1 MLRDRDKVCLP
12 LVFSLLFWVTASAFA
27 ERKND
32 FSSHSITELKQRL
45 ETIES
50 LLDELASISIRG
62 GFGPIGASSR
72 QYDEPEQSIWLEI
85 KLEEE
90 TPIEQI
96 ALVPAISQN
105 SQGEIQADGF
115 PVEFTILA
123 GTDAD
128 RKGREIAHFHESDA
142 HLPRRAPLIIDC
154 SMRASW
160 VRIEISKLSRHA
172 LNERYILKLAEVL
185 VFSGLENVALRRP
198 VKKSSGFIVGRSAQ
212 HPQFVTDGF
221 FPYIMDAAKG
231 TQSYPLIS
239 SGGTEEPHTLSIDLG
254 EVQELSH
261 INLHSLYT
269 NYSVPLYT
277 APDAGIPHHWILES
291 SLSENFSNPQV
302 LAEVRY
308 SSLLEVGPILQ
319 HRVRSLPSRY
329 LRLREITPSFEA
341 HASKKQKKRR
351 SMGFDE
357 IELIA
362 NDQNVALGKLFTTNF
377 EASHEQ
383 KIKNLTDGNN
393 FYGEVLPIRRWLNE
407 LAERRNLEIEREKI
421 QIELDLLYTQQQKR
435 LMWMQRIAIGLAVG
449 ILVAILIGRMMGLR
463 KIIQIRERMAA
474 NLHDELSADLH
485 AVALL
490 GDLAHKNINQKAKLT
505 DTLAKIQDLSRHS
518 RHSVRHCMNML
529 QAETACDD
537 LVSEM
542 KRANQR
548 LLSEIDHQFHID
560 GLEWIQNLP
569 SRKRL
574 DLSLYYKE
582 CLINILRHSNA
593 SSCQTYLS
601 GTPDHIRLDF
611 FDNGNLINEVPPSLQ
626 RRAALLGAEICYQVS
641 QGGENKILLNLKT
654 RPFLL
659 RCFRSR
665 KQQTKD
671 QLPSN

>member
-1 MLRDRDKVCLP
+1 MRRDRYQICLP
-12 LVFSLLFWVTASAFA
+12 IVFSLLFWATASAFA
-27 ERKND
+27 EKKSDLPPN
-32 FSSHSITELKQRL
+32 SITQLKQRL

-50 LLDELASISIRG
+50 SLDELASISIRG

-72 QYDEPEQSIWLEI
+72 QYNAPEQSIWIEI
-85 KLEEE
+85 KLEKE
-90 TPIEQI
+90 TPIDQI
-96 ALVPAISQN
+96 VMVPAISQN
-105 SQGEIQADGF
+105 SQGKIQADGF

-128 RKGREIAHFHESDA
+128 RKGRKIAYFNESDA

-160 VRIEISKLSRHA
+160 VRLEISTLSRHA

-198 VKKSSGFIVGRSAQ
+198 VGTSSGFIVGRSAQ

-221 FPYIMDAAKG
+221 LPYIMDAAKG
-231 TQSYPLIS
+231 RRSYPVIS
-239 SGGTEEPHTLSIDLG
+239 DGGTNEPYSLSIDLG
-254 EVQELSH
+254 ETKELSH
-261 INLHSLYT
+261 INLHALYT

-277 APDAGIPHHWILES
+277 TPDAGIPHDWVLES
-291 SLSENFSNPQV
+291 SSTENFTNPKT

-341 HASKKQKKRR
+341 QASTDRRKRR
-351 SMGFDE
+351 LMGFGE
-357 IELIA
+357 IELISD
-362 NDQNVALGKLFTTNF
+362 NQNVALGKRFTANF
-377 EASHEQ
+377 KTSRDQ
-383 KIKNLTDGNN
+383 KMKNLTDGKN
-393 FYGEVLPIRRWLNE
+393 FYGEILPIRRWLNE
-407 LAERRNLEIEREKI
+407 LAERRNLEIERKKI
-421 QIELDLLYTQQQKR
+421 QMELDLLYIKQQNR
-435 LMWMQRIAIGLAVG
+435 LIWMQRTAIGLAGG
-449 ILVAILIGRMMGLR
+449 ILVAILIGRMMSLR
-463 KIIQIRERMAA
+463 KIIRIRERMAA

-490 GDLAHKNINQKAKLT
+490 GDMAHKNIDQKAKLSGILT
-505 DTLAKIQDLSRHS
+505 KIRDLSRHS

-601 GTPDHIRLDF
+601 GAADHIRLEF

-626 RRAALLGAEICYQVS
+626 RRAALLGAKIRYQVS
-641 QGGENKILLNLKT
+641 QDGENNILLNLKT

-659 RCFRSR
+659 RLFRSN
-665 KQQTKD
+665 KQQTKAEV
-671 QLPSN
+671 LSN